1 MLVLCI
7 IEFCPMALCLWEV
20 GNKIE
25 VTNGNIRRYKMEYNQ
40 AISIAGLNKSQRK
53 FCKAPITKNI
63 RLLAPAGSGKTYSL
77 LWRCKYIM
85 SERQRKG
92 QSEPNFLIVVK

>member
-1 MLVLCI
+1 
-7 IEFCPMALCLWEV
+7 
-20 GNKIE
+20 
-25 VTNGNIRRYKMEYNQ
+25 MEYKEE
-40 AISIAGLNKSQRK
+40 ISLAGLNKSQRK

-85 SERQRKG
+85 SERQRKE
-92 QSEPNFLIVVK
+92 QVEPYFLIVAFFCVPLLNVIASSLTDDKSPTIFA